1 MPIAKEVKKHS
12 NSSNLINSSTK
23 LPTTINI
30 RNISRIYFKK
40 KPFSFDTGYPQ
51 SNNTLYPDLN
61 NDATK
66 DEQKLTNNLSNNN
79 NQKMNIRPLVTR
91 KKLPKGKYFNARKK
105 TLEMLKNRQSN
116 IRKKPIITK
125 KHKELEIPTMIN
137 QPDDNVYV
145 ANRLIILKRFF
156 ERQRFSLNNTKK
168 GHTSNKFAH
177 PLLTSN
183 RRIILP
189 RRYNLL

>member
-1 MPIAKEVKKHS
+1 MILPEKLQANPHARYIFEHLDIYANPQNHIWYNMPIAKEVKKHS

-40 KPFSFDTGYPQ
+40 KPFSFDMGYPVKENRQ
-51 SNNTLYPDLN
+51 TIHKILPTILKPSNNTLYPDLN

-79 NQKMNIRPLVTR
+79 NQITNIRPLVTR

-116 IRKKPIITK
+116 IRKKPISTK
-125 KHKELEIPTMIN
+125 KHKELGI
-137 QPDDNVYV
+137 
-145 ANRLIILKRFF
+145 
-156 ERQRFSLNNTKK
+156 
-168 GHTSNKFAH
+168 
-177 PLLTSN
+177 
-183 RRIILP
+183 
-189 RRYNLL
+189 

>member
-1 MPIAKEVKKHS
+1 MGKTQWQPEVCS
-12 NSSNLINSSTK
+12 K
-23 LPTTINI
+23 LNFI
-30 RNISRIYFKK
+30 
-40 KPFSFDTGYPQ
+40 
-51 SNNTLYPDLN
+51 
-61 NDATK
+61 
-66 DEQKLTNNLSNNN
+66 
-79 NQKMNIRPLVTR
+79 
-91 KKLPKGKYFNARKK
+91 
-105 TLEMLKNRQSN
+105 
-116 IRKKPIITK
+116 
-125 KHKELEIPTMIN
+125 EIPTIIN

-145 ANRLIILKRFF
+145 ANRLIVLKRFF